1 MTIGKRIKLRRI
13 ELGLSADELAERI
26 QKNRAT
32 VYRYEGDEIANLT
45 LDVVSS
51 LAKALQCSEAYIMGW
66 DEKSSLPDD
75 DNALNTLFLER
86 FQKLTLENRFA
97 VLEYLEQRS
106 RDQGGK

>member
-45 LDVVSS
+45 LDREF
-51 LAKALQCSEAYIMGW
+51 L
-66 DEKSSLPDD
+66 
-75 DNALNTLFLER
+75 LNINKTPPRL
-86 FQKLTLENRFA
+86 
-97 VLEYLEQRS
+97 
-106 RDQGGK
+106 